1 MLKRCSQVAGLNKM
15 RSGLNSVN
23 PTWTTAL
30 SALWRKYST
39 NTRMKPQFP
48 YPSPGSMR
56 RHQINRHRGG
66 TNGGGG
72 PGTGGTGTGTG
83 TATTTG
89 TGTGT
94 GSGSGSGS
102 ATAAAA
108 AASSVAGTPP
118 APTRTW
124 PVSAR
129 SAIDR
134 PRSVAVG
141 IPQDSDSDDISAASS
156 RADIAEEET
165 ASVLDKPRRKS
176 AWKSWRTTTTTNSKT
191 KTAVKT
197 TTTTTTGT
205 RSRGQEMWNTALTA
219 ARERNRHRYHA
230 DDGEEEEPELPEHE
244 PGPFKLMPPLK
255 PVKTLNFLYQQSI
268 LNGNGVPSNRP
279 YDYSEDDRLDLDD
292 DLDLEKIDSVSAL
305 ERVRKERE
313 RRRAQKK
320 MLDLMQQQF
329 EKDQLQQEQKDQW
342 NSEDQMRMASLGG
355 EPPRRSRSDE
365 EKHLT
370 QLMIAQE
377 PRQNPSQADPVDP
390 SPKTA
395 AKTAIA
401 EVPEAE
407 RPSPLA
413 SLAQNT
419 SLPPIP
425 DARNFRAARDAMPRQ
440 FIPLSPTAT
449 AIKDLD
455 YSRQFNVLQLPPRS
469 GLEQGEP
476 PEVMRSLRRIRSLA
490 RLGRDVRFKTRPDKE
505 DPEEKFRSPPLTEQP
520 PRSRGPL
527 NSVMD
532 VHKARAMEME
542 KRRLQDAGSK
552 ESATSYL
559 YSQMFEKS
567 SR

>member
-1 MLKRCSQVAGLNKM
+1 M
-15 RSGLNSVN
+15 
-23 PTWTTAL
+23 
-30 SALWRKYST
+30 
-39 NTRMKPQFP
+39 
-48 YPSPGSMR
+48 
-56 RHQINRHRGG
+56 
-66 TNGGGG
+66 
-72 PGTGGTGTGTG
+72 
-83 TATTTG
+83 
-89 TGTGT
+89 
-94 GSGSGSGS
+94 
-102 ATAAAA
+102 
-108 AASSVAGTPP
+108 
-118 APTRTW
+118 
-124 PVSAR
+124 
-129 SAIDR
+129 
-134 PRSVAVG
+134 G
-141 IPQDSDSDDISAASS
+141 IPQDSDSEDISAASS

-165 ASVLDKPRRKS
+165 ASVQDKPRRKT
-176 AWKSWRTTTTTNSKT
+176 AWKTWRTTSSKT

-197 TTTTTTGT
+197 TT

-219 ARERNRHRYHA
+219 ARERNRHRYHG
-230 DDGEEEEPELPEHE
+230 DGGEEEEETELPEHE

-342 NSEDQMRMASLGG
+342 NSDDQMRMASLGG

-390 SPKTA
+390 SPKTT
-395 AKTAIA
+395 AKTAVA

-413 SLAQNT
+413 SAQNT

-425 DARNFRAARDAMPRQ
+425 DARNFRAARDSMPRQ

-476 PEVMRSLRRIRSLA
+476 PEVMRSLRRIRVCS
-490 RLGRDVRFKTRPDKE
+490 
-505 DPEEKFRSPPLTEQP
+505 
-520 PRSRGPL
+520 
-527 NSVMD
+527 
-532 VHKARAMEME
+532 
-542 KRRLQDAGSK
+542 
-552 ESATSYL
+552 
-559 YSQMFEKS
+559 
-567 SR
+567 